1 MHNKVF
7 LHPIYSQLIL
17 SIISLISLSGCSHP
31 SGLSTFPLSSKQ
43 ILSNFLINDHTWG
56 IYQKTDNTLYG
67 LISLD
72 ADQHRP
78 RNGYRMLGY
87 WIGKS
92 YWGKGIVVEA
102 AKEVL
107 RYAFE
112 DLHCTMISIYHFP
125 FNTQSK
131 RVIEKLGFQYEGTL
145 HDAYE
150 YYDGTYFDEVCYYLK
165 QKPS

>member
-1 MHNKVF
+1 MEAACFSGRNK
-7 LHPIYSQLIL
+7 
-17 SIISLISLSGCSHP
+17 
-31 SGLSTFPLSSKQ
+31 TN
-43 ILSNFLINDHTWG
+43 LSNFLINDHTWG

-87 WIGKS
+87 WIGKP

-112 DLHCTMISIYHFP
+112 DLHCTMISVYHFP

-150 YYDGTYFDEVCYYLK
+150 YHDGTYFDEVCYYLK
-165 QKPS
+165 EKPS